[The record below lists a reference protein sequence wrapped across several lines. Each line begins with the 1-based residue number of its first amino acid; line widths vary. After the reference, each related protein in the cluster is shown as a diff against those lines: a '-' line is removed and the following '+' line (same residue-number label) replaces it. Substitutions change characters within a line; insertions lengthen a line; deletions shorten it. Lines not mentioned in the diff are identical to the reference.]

1 LWDDSFLKNIILEKK
16 IKTIIMNNFW
26 HTKPVSEIFKK
37 LGSGELGLT
46 DAQVAE
52 NRKKYGRN
60 LFPERKR
67 TGPAILFINQFRNP
81 FVYILAAATVI
92 SYILGH
98 HTDAIFIFVVILIN
112 AVVGF
117 FQEYKA
123 EKSLEFLK
131 KKLSINA
138 RVWRNGKEEELDA
151 TELVPGDVITLSA
164 GDKVPADARILFAQN
179 LEANE
184 SSLTGESLAT
194 SKEVR
199 EFSPDIPVADRL
211 NMLFAGTL
219 IESGRAKVIVTA
231 TGTNTEL
238 GKIAASLKNET
249 EPETPLQKSFAR
261 FAKVVSTAVIILV
274 AILVV
279 VGIWTEDSF
288 SNVFVTSLALAV
300 SAIPAGLPAL
310 VTIVLVVGMRRLLA
324 HNALV
329 HKLNV
334 TETLGSAT
342 VILTDKTGTIT
353 EGDMQVS
360 HILTGVGELLSNGK
374 QFNKSISNDGNDS
387 DTLVL
392 KIAILTTDAI
402 VENPEDELARSIVRG
417 NAVDRALLSAATQAG
432 FEKER
437 AEKEYPL
444 IATVPFDSALKFSA
458 KIRGGQHTTVY
469 AIGAPEAIIAAS
481 SAIEINGQRHELH
494 SEEFALLHGK
504 VEDYAKKGSRVIA
517 CAYRNVAG
525 EEGVAKNNP
534 HSLVS
539 DLVLVGFIA
548 IKDPVRPEV
557 KEAIK
562 LTKEAGIRTIIA
574 TGDHKYTAMAVA
586 EEIGLSIKENE
597 VLEGKDIDAKSDDEL
612 AEALQ
617 SVKLCARISPSHK
630 MRIVKALRSNKEVVA
645 MVGDG
650 VNDVP
655 ALKVADIGV
664 AVASGTD
671 IAKETADMVLMDG
684 NFHTIV
690 RAIEQGRIIFQ
701 NIKKTVIYLLADDF
715 SEVFVLLGAILLG
728 MPLPLVAAQILWI
741 DLIENGLPA
750 TALAFGKDK
759 KGLMKR
765 KPRGANESMFDNSDK
780 KWLVSIFLIGGAALF
795 LTYYALLNITGDIDL
810 TRTVV
815 FALTAIDSLLFM
827 LIVSSLH
834 RPLLRADLFENR
846 YLIGALMLGVPMI
859 LAAVYM
865 PLLQGVLATVSLGIG
880 YWLLIIAVS
889 LVELI
894 LLEATKY
901 RFLIKSQR

>member
-1 LWDDSFLKNIILEKK
+1 MSNL
-16 IKTIIMNNFW
+16 W
-26 HTKPVSEIFKK
+26 HTKSIPQIFEDFH
-37 LGSGELGLT
+37 SGKFGLT
-46 DAQVAE
+46 NDQVIE
-52 NRKKYGRN
+52 SRKKYGQN
-60 LFPERKR
+60 VFPERKKA
-67 TGPAILFINQFRNP
+67 GPAILFINQFRNP
-81 FVYILAAATVI
+81 FVYILATATAI

-98 HTDAIFIFVVILIN
+98 HADATFIFVVILIN
-112 AVVGF
+112 TVVGF
-117 FQEYKA
+117 FQEHKA

-138 RVWRNGKEEELDA
+138 RAWRDNKEEELDA
-151 TELVPGDVITLSA
+151 KELVPGDIITLSA
-164 GDKVPADARILFAQN
+164 GDKVPADARILEAQN

-184 SSLTGESLAT
+184 SSLTGESLTT
-194 SKEVR
+194 SKYPGK
-199 EFSPDIPVADRL
+199 FPSDIPVADRT

-219 IESGRAKVIVTA
+219 IEYGWAKAIITA
-231 TGTNTEL
+231 TGTKTEL

-249 EPETPLQKSFAR
+249 EPKTPLQKSFDR

-274 AILVV
+274 AVLVV

-288 SNVFVTSLALAV
+288 STVFATSLALAV

-310 VTIVLVVGMRRLLA
+310 VTIVLVVGMRRLLN
-324 HNALV
+324 HKALV

-353 EGDMQVS
+353 AGDMQVS
-360 HILTGVGELLSNGK
+360 HILTGANELLSNGK
-374 QFNKSISNDGNDS
+374 QFNKSVSSDGNDS
-387 DTLVL
+387 DTLAL
-392 KIAILTTDAI
+392 KIALLTTDAI

-437 AEKEYPL
+437 ADKEHPL
-444 IATVPFDSALKFSA
+444 ITAVPFNSELKFSA
-458 KIRGGQHTTVY
+458 KIRGGTHTTVY
-469 AIGAPEAIIAAS
+469 AVGAPEAIIAAS
-481 SAIEINGQRHELH
+481 SSLEINGRKHELN
-494 SEEFALLHGK
+494 SEEFTLLHGK
-504 VEDYAKKGSRVIA
+504 VETYAQKGLRVIA
-517 CAYRNVAG
+517 CAYRNIG
-525 EEGVAKNNP
+525 DEENVSKDSP
-534 HSLVS
+534 QSLVS
-539 DLVLVGFIA
+539 DLILVGFIT

-562 LTKEAGIRTIIA
+562 LTEEAGIRTIIA
-574 TGDHKYTAMAVA
+574 TGDHKYTALAVA
-586 EEIGLSIKENE
+586 EEIGLQIRENE
-597 VLEGKDIDAKSDDEL
+597 VLEEKDIDSKSDDEL
-612 AEALQ
+612 AEALRT
-617 SVKLCARISPSHK
+617 VKLCARISPSHK
-630 MRIVKALRSNKEVVA
+630 MRIVKALRSNEEVVA
-645 MVGDG
+645 VVGDG

-655 ALKVADIGV
+655 ALKVANIGV
-664 AVASGTD
+664 VVASGTD
-671 IAKETADMVLMDG
+671 IAKETADMVLMDD

-715 SEVFVLLGAILLG
+715 SEVFVLLSTIILG

-741 DLIENGLPA
+741 DLIENSFPA
-750 TALAFGKDK
+750 IALAFGKDK
-759 KGLMKR
+759 KNLMKR
-765 KPRGANESMFDNSDK
+765 KPHGANKSMFDKSDK
-780 KWLVSIFLIGGAALF
+780 KWLVSIFLIGGTALF
-795 LTYYALLNITGDIDL
+795 FTYYALLNITGNIEL

-815 FALTAIDSLLFM
+815 FALTAVDSLLFM

-859 LAAVYM
+859 IAAVYL

-880 YWLLIIAVS
+880 YWILIIVVS
-889 LVELI
+889 LIELV

-901 RFLIKSQR
+901 QFLLKGRR

>member
-1 LWDDSFLKNIILEKK
+1 MKNSKK
-16 IKTIIMNNFW
+16 DTPVLYW
-26 HTKPVSEIFKK
+26 HTKSISEIFKYFY
-37 LGSGELGLT
+37 SSEFGLT
-46 DAQVAE
+46 NNVVLE
-52 NRKKYGRN
+52 NRKKYGQN
-60 LFPERKR
+60 IFPKKKR
-67 TGPAILFINQFRNP
+67 VGAIILFLNQFRNP
-81 FVYILAAATVI
+81 FIYILSAAAAI

-98 HTDAIFIFVVILIN
+98 HTDAIFILVVILIN

-123 EKSLEFLK
+123 EKGLEFLK
-131 KKLSINA
+131 KKLSIST
-138 RVWRNGKEEELDA
+138 RVWRDGKEQELDA
-151 TELVPGDVITLSA
+151 IELVPGDIITLSA
-164 GDKVPADARILFAQN
+164 GDKIPADARILEAQN
-179 LEANE
+179 LEVNE
-184 SSLTGESLAT
+184 SSLTGESLAIN
-194 SKEVR
+194 KNPC
-199 EFSPDIPVADRL
+199 EFSLDIPVADRT

-219 IESGRAKVIVTA
+219 IESGRAKAIVTA
-231 TGTNTEL
+231 VGTETEL
-238 GKIAASLKNET
+238 GKIAVSLKDET

-274 AILVV
+274 VILVI

-310 VTIVLVVGMRRLLA
+310 VTVVLVVGMRRLLS

-353 EGDMQVS
+353 EGNMQVS
-360 HILTGVGELLSNGK
+360 HILTGIGELLSDGK
-374 QFNKSISNDGNDS
+374 HFNKSVSNDSNDS
-387 DTLVL
+387 DTLAL
-392 KIAILTTDAI
+392 KIALLTTDAI
-402 VENPEDELARSIVRG
+402 VENPENELTQSIVRG

-437 AEKEYPL
+437 ADKEYPL
-444 IATVPFDSALKFSA
+444 LATVPFDSTMKFSA
-458 KIRGGQHTTVY
+458 KVRGGKHTAVY
-469 AIGAPEAIIAAS
+469 VVGAPEAIISAS
-481 SAIEINGQRHELH
+481 SSLEINGKRHELH
-494 SEEFALLHGK
+494 SEEFVLLHRS
-504 VEDYAKKGSRVIA
+504 VETYAHKGLRVIA
-517 CAYRNVAG
+517 CAYRNIKN
-525 EEGVAKNNP
+525 EENIEGGDP

-539 DLVLVGFIA
+539 NLVLVGFIA
-548 IKDPVRPEV
+548 IKDPVRIEV
-557 KEAIK
+557 REAIK

-574 TGDHKYTAMAVA
+574 TGDHKYTAVAVA
-586 EEIGLSIKENE
+586 EEIGIPVKENE
-597 VLEGKDIDAKSDDEL
+597 VLEGKDIDSKNDDEL
-612 AEALQ
+612 AEALR
-617 SVKLCARISPSHK
+617 SIKLCARISPSHK

-690 RAIEQGRIIFQ
+690 QAIEQGRIIFQ

-715 SEVFVLLGAILLG
+715 SEVFVLLGTILLG

-741 DLIENGLPA
+741 DLIENGFPA

-759 KGLMKR
+759 TGLMKR
-765 KPRGANESMFDNSDK
+765 KPRGTNEAIFDRSDK
-780 KWLVSIFLIGGAALF
+780 KWLASIFLIGGAALF
-795 LTYYALLNITGDIDL
+795 LTYYVILNITGDIDL

-815 FALTAIDSLLFM
+815 FALTAVDSLLFM

-834 RPLLRADLFENR
+834 RPLLRADLFDNR
-846 YLIGALMLGVPMI
+846 YLIGALLLGIPMI
-859 LAAVYM
+859 LAAVYL
-865 PLLQGVLATVSLGIG
+865 PLLQGVLSTVSLGIG
-880 YWLLIIAVS
+880 YWLLIIIVS
-889 LVELI
+889 FFELI

-901 RFLIKSQR
+901 QFLIKSRG